1 MGDSAGETRDPHAHE
16 VSEWLVW
23 IAVFLFL
30 IHLMC
35 GIWVFYMAMCAP
47 IWTMGPEYDPMM
59 ANGKVLK

>member
-1 MGDSAGETRDPHAHE
+1 

-35 GIWVFYMAMCAP
+35 GIWVFYMAMFVP

-59 ANGKVLK
+59 VNGKVLK